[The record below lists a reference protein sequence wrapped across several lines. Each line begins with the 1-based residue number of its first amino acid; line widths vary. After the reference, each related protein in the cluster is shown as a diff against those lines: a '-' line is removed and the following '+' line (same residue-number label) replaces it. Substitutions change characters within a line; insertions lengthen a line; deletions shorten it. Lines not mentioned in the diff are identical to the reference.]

1 MPQTLLLH
9 YFIIFI
15 MFIPMIDIILGKP
28 ERSRIDPILLN
39 FFFNNNLQFGITN
52 TFNKQLLKEKMLKC
66 LIT

>member
-1 MPQTLLLH
+1 
-9 YFIIFI
+9 

-28 ERSRIDPILLN
+28 ERSRIDPTLLN
-39 FFFNNNLQFGITN
+39 FFFNNNLQFGIIN

>member
-1 MPQTLLLH
+1 
-9 YFIIFI
+9 

-39 FFFNNNLQFGITN
+39 FFFNNNLQFGIIN